1 MKHPL
6 ASQRRCS
13 YGLREEDRRDQLG
26 KPSFIK
32 TSLYL
37 LPVLALMP
45 VQAGTDAQV
54 KSYAEMICGINLNT
68 AEVEDPEIK
77 KHCMTGL
84 VRLGKKALRVSGSSI
99 QRCKAEAD
107 FFNCIKGHT
116 SDASRLARAA
126 REHAVEIRSISLTP
140 HHLYSPRLEKL
151 GQTIKDILGPRSIF
165 WSNNSKTF
173 GCKGRSLYGY
183 YNIPRGFVVMCQGF
197 HKGDFNELVD
207 TLKHEGWHAVQ
218 QQCRKG
224 EPFLSKKQIASRI
237 SHQDAFN
244 VHNYHPKQQRLESE
258 ARIIAKLTDKKWI
271 RLVKQEC
278 QGKSKKRT
286 TGLILG

>member
-1 MKHPL
+1 M
-6 ASQRRCS
+6 ATNQ
-13 YGLREEDRRDQLG
+13 LR

-32 TSLYL
+32 VSIYL
-37 LPVLALMP
+37 LPLLALIP
-45 VQAGTDAQV
+45 VQAWANAQV
-54 KSYAEMICGINLNT
+54 QSYAEMICGTNLKT
-68 AEVEDPEIK
+68 AEPEDPEIK
-77 KHCMTGL
+77 KRCISGL
-84 VRLGKKALRVSGSSI
+84 VRLGKKTLRVSGSSI

-107 FFNCIKGHT
+107 FFSCINGRT
-116 SDASRLARAA
+116 SVANRLPRTA

-140 HHLYSPRLEKL
+140 HHLYSPRLEQL
-151 GQTIKDILGPRSIF
+151 GQAIKEVLGPRSII

-183 YNIPRGFVVMCQGF
+183 YNIQRGFVVMCQGF

-224 EPFLSKKQIASRI
+224 VPFLSQQQIVSQISRA
-237 SHQDAFN
+237 DAFN

-258 ARIIAKLTDKKWI
+258 ARIMAKVNDKNWI
-271 RLVKQEC
+271 RVVKQEC
-278 QGKSKKRT
+278 RQKHKKT
-286 TGLILG
+286 YTNSILG

>member
-1 MKHPL
+1 MTE
-6 ASQRRCS
+6 
-13 YGLREEDRRDQLG
+13 LR
-26 KPSFIK
+26 KPSIIK
-32 TSLYL
+32 TSIYL
-37 LPVLALMP
+37 LSLLALMP
-45 VQAGTDAQV
+45 VQAWTNAQV
-54 KSYAEMICGINLNT
+54 NSYAEMICGTNLKT
-68 AEVEDPEIK
+68 AEPEDPEIK
-77 KHCMTGL
+77 KRCMSGL

-99 QRCKAEAD
+99 QRCKAEAN
-107 FFNCIKGHT
+107 FFSCINGHT
-116 SDASRLARAA
+116 SDASRLARTA

-140 HHLYSPRLEKL
+140 HHLYSPRLEEL
-151 GQTIKDILGPRSIF
+151 GQTIKDVLGPRSIF

-224 EPFLSKKQIASRI
+224 APFLSQQQIASQIGRA
-237 SHQDAFN
+237 DAFN

-258 ARIIAKLTDKKWI
+258 ARIMAKVNDKNWI

-278 QGKSKKRT
+278 RGKHKKRYT
-286 TGLILG
+286 NPIMG